1 MKILSLKLTNFMS
14 YKGTHEI
21 NFDVPDTSPVI
32 LFLGE
37 NGHGKT
43 TIQHAARW
51 CLYGETNY
59 KDRKIPLLDLLNR
72 KSYDSAPAASQ
83 VDMEVVLE
91 WEDSKKNYELTRTW
105 SVKKDETGWVTGAAI
120 PSLRID
126 HKNPVP
132 TTSIPEYVQRFLAK
146 EISHF
151 FFFNGEIQDEF
162 DKMTSNDDGAGFIK
176 SEIEKTLSI
185 PVITEAINWLQGKES
200 SESTAIEKANRDN
213 AKIAQHAFDKVQA
226 VKEKTVLENELKSQV
241 EKREKAR
248 TAIAELNKKIGNI
261 EEVQDLTASLN
272 IETGKIDEITSQ
284 RREILSNIK
293 DHLSMNVWLPNSKY
307 LLKVW
312 KTAQVAKDEY
322 EKAEESAKTF
332 LRNIE
337 LLSELEQSTTCP
349 LCNSVHD
356 NTPESVKSRKID
368 LQSKFD
374 EIAGKYDLGFQQ
386 TLELFAIMGF
396 ESSKVSKV
404 VDLQKEYDEL
414 GARLAK
420 AKNAAAE
427 VKNRLSL
434 HGNVDVKESMINM
447 RGFTQ
452 NEEEATRSIN
462 TYQDEIKK
470 KASYI
475 EGLEKEISKGG
486 TVSPEKQAAYN
497 AFRYLRFLFTSGKES
512 YANLVR
518 QQVETFASESFNS
531 IISDKKFVGLKINES
546 YGVDLLMKDGKIEP
560 LRSTGQAKISAIS
573 LINGLIKTAMPEGFI
588 LMDTPFGSLD
598 MGHRREVCKW
608 ASNSGL
614 KVSLFMHSGE
624 FDRNI
629 DSEFFGNG
637 IGRIYRIHK
646 VDDNESSIS
655 VEV

>member
-1 MKILSLKLTNFMS
+1 MS

-21 NFDVPDTSPVI
+21 NFDVPDASPVI

-59 KDRKIPLLDLLNR
+59 KERKIPLFDLLNR
-72 KSYDSAPAASQ
+72 KSYEAAPAASE

-105 SVKKDETGWVTGAAI
+105 SVKKDSSGWVTGSAT

-132 TTSIPEYVQRFLAK
+132 TTAIPEYVQRFLAK

-162 DKMTSNDDGAGFIK
+162 DKMTSNDDGASFIK

-185 PVITEAINWLQGKES
+185 PVITEAINWLHGKES

-213 AKIAQHAFDKVQA
+213 AKIAQYAFDKEQA
-226 VKEKTVLENELKSQV
+226 LKEKTVLENELKIQM

-261 EEVQDLTASLN
+261 EEVQGLTASLN
-272 IETGKIDEITSQ
+272 IETGKIDAITSQ
-284 RREILSNIK
+284 RREIFSNIK
-293 DHLSMNVWLPNSKY
+293 DHLSTNVWLPNSKY

-312 KTAQVAKDEY
+312 KTAQDSKNEY
-322 EKAEESAKTF
+322 EKAEESARSY

-337 LLSELEQSTTCP
+337 LLSELENSATCP

-356 NTPESVKSRKID
+356 NTPESVKNRKID
-368 LQSKFD
+368 LQKKFD
-374 EIAGKYDLGFQQ
+374 EVSGKYDLGFQGVM
-386 TLELFAIMGF
+386 ELLSLMGF
-396 ESSKVSKV
+396 ETMKVSKAI
-404 VDLQKEYDEL
+404 DLQKEYDEL

-420 AKNAAAE
+420 AKNAATE
-427 VKNRLSL
+427 VRNRLSL
-434 HGNVDVKESMINM
+434 HGNVDVKESMVNM
-447 RGFTQ
+447 RAFTQ

-462 TYQDEIKK
+462 SYQEDIKK
-470 KASYI
+470 KASLI
-475 EGLEKEISKGG
+475 ESLESAISKGG

-531 IISDKKFVGLKINES
+531 IISDKKFVGLKINDS

>member
-21 NFDVPDTSPVI
+21 NFDVPDASPVI

-59 KDRKIPLLDLLNR
+59 KERKIPLFDLLNR
-72 KSYDSAPAASQ
+72 KSYEAAPAASE

-91 WEDSKKNYELTRTW
+91 WEDSKRNYELTRTW
-105 SVKKDETGWVTGAAI
+105 SVKKDSSGWVTGSAT

-132 TTSIPEYVQRFLAK
+132 TTAIPEYVQRFLAK

-162 DKMTSNDDGAGFIK
+162 DKMTSNDDGASFIK

-185 PVITEAINWLQGKES
+185 PVITEAINWLHGKES

-213 AKIAQHAFDKVQA
+213 AKIAQYAFDKEQA
-226 VKEKTVLENELKSQV
+226 LKEKTVLENELKIQM

-261 EEVQDLTASLN
+261 EEVQGLTASLN
-272 IETGKIDEITSQ
+272 IETGKIDAITSQ
-284 RREILSNIK
+284 RREIISNIK
-293 DHLSMNVWLPNSKY
+293 DHLSTNVWLPNSKY

-312 KTAQVAKDEY
+312 KTAQDSKNEY
-322 EKAEESAKTF
+322 EKAEESARSY

-337 LLSELEQSTTCP
+337 LLSELEYSATCP

-356 NTPESVKSRKID
+356 NTPESVKNRKID
-368 LQSKFD
+368 LQKKLD
-374 EIAGKYDLGFQQ
+374 EVSGKYDLGFQGVM
-386 TLELFAIMGF
+386 ELLSLMGF
-396 ESSKVSKV
+396 ETMKVSKAI
-404 VDLQKEYDEL
+404 DLQKEYDEL

-420 AKNAAAE
+420 AKNAATE
-427 VKNRLSL
+427 VRNRLSL
-434 HGNVDVKESMINM
+434 HGNVDVKESMVNM
-447 RGFTQ
+447 RAFTQ

-462 TYQDEIKK
+462 SYQEDIKK
-470 KASYI
+470 KASLI
-475 EGLEKEISKGG
+475 ESLESAISKGG

-531 IISDKKFVGLKINES
+531 IISDKKFVGLKINDS